1 MLLILILSSGWATSF
16 SNSIMVAGKHYVSFE
31 GEQSG
36 PVVRAKTSN
45 SEVLSSIPTR
55 SDMPFTEV
63 SGAIL
68 EETSA

>member
-1 MLLILILSSGWATSF
+1 M
-16 SNSIMVAGKHYVSFE
+16 
-31 GEQSG
+31 
-36 PVVRAKTSN
+36 VRAKTSN